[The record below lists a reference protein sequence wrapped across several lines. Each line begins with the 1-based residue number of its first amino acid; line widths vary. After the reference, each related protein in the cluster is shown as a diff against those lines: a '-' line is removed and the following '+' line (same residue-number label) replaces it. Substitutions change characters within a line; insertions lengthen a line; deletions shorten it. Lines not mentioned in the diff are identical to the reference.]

1 MINNMRMNKLAFTRR
16 FTFAVLSLLIT
27 ANLWGQADLSGSG
40 TEGDPYQIT
49 SVADWNAFAAAVN
62 GGYDYSGKY
71 VQLEADVPSEEEI
84 YAGTP
89 ALTTMVGVW
98 DATEGNRKPF
108 KGTFRGNGKT
118 IIVSYTSD
126 GNYTAPF
133 RCTNGATIT
142 NDFTIVGNINAT
154 NGYAAGVVG
163 GNYGNKTKINSNVTV
178 SVNITGGGTYCGG
191 IAVDATKLEVSSCTY
206 NGKIVAG
213 DYSAGFC
220 ATGGSETKFNKCIF
234 APEEESSITGEHTEN
249 FMNGSYSYSSNF
261 YYTYFKTPVVS
272 SSTQG
277 TCIYE
282 SYNDIPDDDKF
293 RMSISLAGHEY
304 YYVEGTAAISG
315 LATRYYQN
323 NAQSGGIT
331 YEVKFNLPGDD
342 PAVIDAE
349 CYTAEIID
357 GEDNVV
363 DDISAITPGTY
374 YLRITGKKDYCSGT
388 LISESFTIVETLF
401 PNGTGTESNPY
412 QIHDI
417 TDWKTFAKAVNEG
430 HSFLG
435 EYLKLTD
442 NIIVTVKNI
451 GTDTIVGTMTSNG
464 VEDKWF
470 SGTFDGDW
478 HTITFNVGA
487 PGKAITP
494 EHNNSPSAP
503 FRVIDGATI
512 KNLTVD
518 GTIYST
524 KKYNSGFV
532 GFAYNTQTSNV
543 NNIINCTSSIKFYGT
558 SINNTGASG
567 DRVYDCSM
575 GGFVAENKS
584 GNIYFNNCI
593 FDGEINKGD
602 QSSAN
607 RGAGFV
613 SYNNGSKLYF
623 TNCTMAGTIGLN
635 KAGTFYR
642 GKDARH
648 AYSNCYYAT
657 RPTSQDQEQIEGA
670 IEAYTDPSDEDLY
683 DKIYKQYNI
692 NSTDYYIPGADIAG
706 FETTTYS
713 YVEGQTTT
721 IDAPVVSYYGRTLT
735 RGTDY
740 VIKKKYGEGE
750 YAIVSGDITL
760 SAAGNYDIKIEA
772 KEGSVYGGSKT
783 TTIKVVEF
791 NSWAVLKEYLADDS
805 KGDRVITLSSNITSP
820 NPKSDSALVVKGNVI
835 LNLNNKTINRNL
847 TDTVIYGQVIRVKKD
862 ANLTING
869 PGIIEGG
876 YNWPGAGVVPKE
888 TTYWSKRD
896 GGGIHNMGNL
906 VLNNVDVEFNRCLKE
921 VSGSTKPTAR
931 GGGIYS
937 GSGSSLII
945 NGGSVSNNEG
955 RGGGGGV
962 YCDNAKTFVMTNVKV
977 WENDSDSK
985 GGGLRIKTT
994 GSAIAYLTRC
1004 DISWGNKVTGDASQ
1018 GGGVYLEGGE
1028 LVMESCQIAGN
1039 QSTMQGAGF
1048 YSKSG
1053 KTTAIN
1059 CDIYYNCTMYYT
1071 ALNHGGGIC
1080 LNDNKGSDHSIYIM
1094 DGGSIYENNTK
1105 NNGGGIYVYD
1115 GAVFQVK
1122 GNVQIYDNVQ
1132 AAMGPGLIGDNNAYL
1147 DGSAVIE
1154 VIGPLGEDAIIN
1166 ITPHDGGGV
1175 SVEFADGASSGIPAD
1190 DLSHF
1195 TLDGSDY
1202 NLIIDK
1208 DGNIEVYEPY
1218 IWNKT
1223 DTWNGT
1229 VAEATDLS
1237 GGIPTSS
1244 SVITIHRAVKIPS
1257 GVTAN
1262 AGTINCDAFCDIILE
1277 DGAQLLTNSS
1287 GVAVLAKKEIKAAT
1301 TKNDA
1306 TGWYLISSP
1315 AANPNIVSATNLIT
1329 TGSQKYDLY
1338 RYNEAADLQWE
1349 NYRAGHADFTTLEN
1363 GRGYLYRNKNDYTIN
1378 VGGTLHVSDVSC
1390 DLSYHATT
1398 SPSGNVNTLIG
1409 FNIIGNPYSQNI
1421 TLLNTT
1427 LVDNS
1432 GDQIVDGDSNPI
1444 NLTGFY
1450 RLTADGSAW
1459 TAEITSGDEATIAPL
1474 EGFLVQVPEAAKKV
1488 KFSKTAR
1495 EAKRSNDRNIMFTI
1509 ANNQYEDVAYAL
1521 FENGL
1526 SLNKIDHMSDE
1537 VPMIYINK
1545 NNKDYA
1551 IATMDNNTKSLNLN
1565 FEAKTTGYYTLSVKP
1580 QGEYSYLHLI
1590 DKVTEKE
1597 IDLLEENE
1605 YTFIGSTSDAAN
1617 RFIVRMSLA
1626 EDPEESD
1633 NEVFA
1638 YQSGD
1643 EIVVTGEG
1651 ELQVFDVMGRFVA
1664 TYNVSG
1670 VQTVTKPI
1678 TAGVYIVKLNEKTQ
1692 KIIIK

>member
-1 MINNMRMNKLAFTRR
+1 MRMNKLAFTRR

-27 ANLWGQADLSGSG
+27 ANLWGQAALSGSG
-40 TEGDPYQIT
+40 TEESPYQIT

-249 FMNGSYSYSSNF
+249 FMNGSYDYSSNF
-261 YYTYFKTPVVS
+261 YYTYFETPVVS

-282 SYNDIPDDDKF
+282 SYNDIPDDGKF

-342 PAVIDAE
+342 PAVLDAE
-349 CYTAEIID
+349 CYIADVLD
-357 GEDNVV
+357 GSDNPV
-363 DDISAITPGTY
+363 DVGTIAPGTY
-374 YLRITGKKDYCSGT
+374 TLRITGKEDYCSGT
-388 LISESFTIVETLF
+388 LTSESFTIVETLF

-567 DRVYDCSM
+567 DRVYDCSA
-575 GGFVAENKS
+575 GGFVAENKD

-593 FDGEINKGD
+593 FNGEINKGD

-623 TNCTMAGTIGLN
+623 TNCTMAGTIGLD

-642 GKDARH
+642 GKDAKH

-657 RPTSQDQEQIEGA
+657 RPTNQDQEQIDA
-670 IEAYTDPSDEDLY
+670 NCKEAYTDATIGGLSNE
-683 DKIYKQYNI
+683 IYKKYVI
-692 NSTDYYIPGADIAG
+692 NSTNYYIPSAVIAG

-740 VIKKKYGEGE
+740 VIKKKYGEG
-750 YAIVSGDITL
+750 AWAQVDGDITL
-760 SAAGNYDIKIEA
+760 SEAGEYKIKIEA
-772 KEGSVYGGSKT
+772 KEGSSYGGSQT

-847 TDTVIYGQVIRVKKD
+847 SDTVIYGQVIRVKQD

-869 PGIIEGG
+869 PGIIKGG
-876 YNWPGAGVVPKE
+876 YNWPGEGVVPKE
-888 TTYWSKRD
+888 TTYWPKRD

-906 VLNNVDVEFNRCLKE
+906 VLNNVDVIYNKCYKE
-921 VSGSTKPTAR
+921 EDGSTNPTAR

-945 NGGSVSNNEG
+945 NGGRVSNNIG

-962 YCDNAKTFVMTNVKV
+962 YCDKANPFVMTGVEV
-977 WENDSDSK
+977 WANESDSK
-985 GGGLRIKTT
+985 GGGLRIKT
-994 GSAIAYLTRC
+994 GSAVAYLTDC
-1004 DISWGNKVTGDASQ
+1004 DISFGNKVLGDASQ

-1059 CDIYYNCTMYYT
+1059 CDIYYNGTMYYT

-1208 DGNIEVYEPY
+1208 DGNIESYVPSA
-1218 IWNKT
+1218 WNNT

-1363 GRGYLYRNKNDYTIN
+1363 GRGYLYRNKNDYTLNI
-1378 VGGTLHVSDVSC
+1378 GGTLHVSDVSC

-1409 FNIIGNPYSQNI
+1409 FNIIGNPYSHTIYKGVETEDVHPAIPNG
-1421 TLLNTT
+1421 TLLEGKYYVLDAETGKWAIT
-1427 LVDNS
+1427 D
-1432 GDQIVDGDSNPI
+1432 DGTAIPPM
-1444 NLTGFY
+1444 TG
-1450 RLTADGSAW
+1450 
-1459 TAEITSGDEATIAPL
+1459 I
-1474 EGFLVQVPEAAKKV
+1474 LVQAKSAGTLTMKNSTEGKVVPE
-1488 KFSKTAR
+1488 SKNSRANGADRKNIWFTVAN
-1495 EAKRSNDRNIMFTI
+1495 SN
-1509 ANNQYEDVAYAL
+1509 YEDRTCVE
-1521 FENGL
+1521 FREGHG
-1526 SLNKIDHMSDE
+1526 LNKIAHENENIQML
-1537 VPMIYINK
+1537 YIHHNGEDFASVDMNPEAK
-1545 NNKDYA
+1545 
-1551 IATMDNNTKSLNLN
+1551 MFNLN
-1565 FEAKTTGYYTLSVKP
+1565 FEAKTMGYYTLSVEP